1 MNLYLPL
8 DKISPFRRTEM
19 EYLEGF
25 SSLVESKIYIS
36 SLEIQ
41 IISSLDI
48 YIFKLE
54 MHIFRLEIRNRA
66 KLPVFTDRQTA
77 FPVSEPSFFLR

>member
-25 SSLVESKIYIS
+25 SSLVESK
-36 SLEIQ
+36 
-41 IISSLDI
+41 
-48 YIFKLE
+48 KV
-54 MHIFRLEIRNRA
+54 R
-66 KLPVFTDRQTA
+66 
-77 FPVSEPSFFLR
+77 